1 MEVLAT
7 TAAYIGVGTL
17 LFTGYDHARHLA
29 RYQQLVQ
36 RQAIW
41 PVGFEPAVVRLIT
54 AAEIAL
60 GLAAVALLLL
70 EPSPFFLRPILLI
83 TSGLYL
89 LYGSYGLWLLRQRPA
104 APCACSTL
112 EHPTNIWVPIRAFS
126 LAGLTLAGAVL
137 TGELMRPAPSLAFF
151 TVLLMSTGLGELIWL
166 LPTAMH
172 DPFHAAPQ
180 RRLRSTGMP

>member
-7 TAAYIGVGTL
+7 TAAYIGAGTL

-29 RYQQLVQ
+29 QYQQLVQ

-41 PVGFEPAVVRLIT
+41 PVGFEPAVVRLVT

-70 EPSPFFLRPILLI
+70 EPSFFLRPVLLI
-83 TSGLYL
+83 AAGLYL

-112 EHPTNIWVPIRAFS
+112 EHPTTIWVPIRAFS
-126 LAGLTLAGAVL
+126 LAGLTLAGAAL
-137 TGELMRPAPSLAFF
+137 TGDLMRPAPSLAFF
-151 TVLLMSTGLGELIWL
+151 TVLLMSTGLGELIWM

-172 DPFHAAPQ
+172 DPFHTAPQ
-180 RRLRSTGMP
+180 RRLRSTSVP